1 MNIDIYMTLESC
13 YETLLQKITDACIL
27 FRDLR
32 WSWSAFLPLFVEAV
46 RVSAIERKKNNTFL
60 ENCQLIKRIS
70 PSCHDWIMLTLSLL
84 MRLCESVRSVSVV
97 VVKQRCELAPSCRR
111 SGRERQAF
119 RRVHHDEPVE
129 VLQLCSVSAD
139 IGIVR

>member
-46 RVSAIERKKNNTFL
+46 RVSAIEREKNTFL
-60 ENCQLIKRIS
+60 ENCQVIKRIS
-70 PSCHDWIMLTLSLL
+70 PSCHDWIILTLSLL
-84 MRLCESVRSVSVV
+84 RRPCASVY
-97 VVKQRCELAPSCRR
+97 QRGDCDPAQRAGTELWRTRA
-111 SGRERQAF
+111 
-119 RRVHHDEPVE
+119 
-129 VLQLCSVSAD
+129 
-139 IGIVR
+139 

>member
-60 ENCQLIKRIS
+60 ENCQVIKRIS

-84 MRLCESVRSVSVV
+84 MRLCESVC
-97 VVKQRCELAPSCRR
+97 QRGGCETALRAGTELWTKR
-111 SGRERQAF
+111 A
-119 RRVHHDEPVE
+119 
-129 VLQLCSVSAD
+129 
-139 IGIVR
+139 